1 VKVCNQCGLT
11 TEVGPNQEAGMSKG
25 ITTSGGLT
33 IGLDLGDRFTEGRVL
48 DETGEVVEAFRVR
61 TTEPGLSSRLAAYP
75 PSRVVLE
82 VGTHSPWVSRVVV
95 RQGHEAVVANPRRVR
110 LIAENDSKSDGV
122 DAELLARLGRVDPGL
137 LKPIVHRG
145 AEAQRD
151 RILIQARDGFV
162 RARTQLVNQVR
173 GFSKALGTR
182 VPTSSTEAFPK
193 RVRATTPMDL
203 FPGLETLL
211 DTIEQLTATIRQM
224 DREVERLCRERYPEA
239 ELLRQVPGVGPI
251 TALYYVLTIE
261 DPSRFAK
268 SRSVGAYVG
277 LRPKQRDSGEQQPQL
292 RITKAGDALLRRLLV
307 SAAHYILGP
316 FGPDTDLR
324 RAGLRMAERGGSAA
338 KKRAIVATARRLA
351 VLLHRLWVTGEAY
364 EPLRCEAAQVA

>member
-1 VKVCNQCGLT
+1 
-11 TEVGPNQEAGMSKG
+11 
-25 ITTSGGLT
+25 LT
-33 IGLDLGDRFTEGRVL
+33 IGLDLGDRWTEGRVL

-61 TTEPGLSSRLAAYP
+61 TTEPAMTSRLSSFP

-82 VGTHSPWVSRVVV
+82 VGTHSPWVSRCVV
-95 RQGHEAVVANPRRVR
+95 RHGHEAIVANPRRVR

-122 DAELLARLGRVDPGL
+122 DAELLARLGRVDASL

-145 AEAQRD
+145 VQAQRD
-151 RILIQARDGFV
+151 RILIQTRDGFV

-173 GFSKALGTR
+173 GFAKALGTR
-182 VPTSSTEAFPK
+182 MPASSTEAFPK
-193 RVRATTPMDL
+193 RVRATTPTDL

-211 DTIEQLTATIRQM
+211 DTIEQLTAAIRQM
-224 DREVERLCRERYPEA
+224 DREVARLCRERYPETQ
-239 ELLRQVPGVGPI
+239 LLRQVPGVGPI

-268 SRSVGAYVG
+268 SRAVGAYVG
-277 LRPKQRDSGEQQPQL
+277 LRPKRRDSGEQKPQL
-292 RITKAGDALLRRLLV
+292 RITKAGDRLLRRLLV

-324 RAGLRMAERGGSAA
+324 RAGLRMGGHGGSIAR
-338 KKRAIVATARRLA
+338 KRAIVAVARRLA

-364 EPLRCEAAQVA
+364 EPLRIAAAQAA

>member
-1 VKVCNQCGLT
+1 MD
-11 TEVGPNQEAGMSKG
+11 EG
-25 ITTSGGLT
+25 ITVDGALT
-33 IGLDLGDRFTEGRVL
+33 IGLDLGDRFTEGRVV
-48 DETGEVVEAFRVR
+48 DEAGIVIESFRVR
-61 TTEPGLSSRLAAYP
+61 TTDAALSSQLSRYAAC
-75 PSRVVLE
+75 RVVLE
-82 VGTHSPWVSRVVV
+82 VGTHSPWVSRVAA
-95 RQGHEAVVANPRRVR
+95 RSGHEVIVANPRRVR

-122 DAELLARLGRVDPGL
+122 DAELLARLGRVDPSL

-145 AEAQRD
+145 EQAQRD
-151 RILIQARDGFV
+151 RILIQTRDGLV
-162 RARTQLVNQVR
+162 RARTPLVNQAR
-173 GFSKALGTR
+173 GFAKALGAR
-182 VPTSSTEAFPK
+182 LPVSSTEAFPR
-193 RVRATTPMDL
+193 RVRESTPMDL

-211 DTIEQLTATIRQM
+211 ATIEELTKTIGAM
-224 DREVERLCRERYPEA
+224 DGEIEVLCRDRYPETA
-239 ELLRQVPGVGPI
+239 RLRQVPGVGAI

-277 LRPKQRDSGEQQPQL
+277 LRPRQRDSGEQRPQL
-292 RITKAGDALLRRLLV
+292 RITKAGDRLLRSLLV
-307 SAAHYILGP
+307 RCAHYILGP

-364 EPLRCEAAQVA
+364 EALRREATQAA

>member
-1 VKVCNQCGLT
+1 
-11 TEVGPNQEAGMSKG
+11 MSKR
-25 ITTSGGLT
+25 ITTDGVLT

-48 DETGEVVEAFRVR
+48 DAAGAVIEAFRVR
-61 TTEPGLSSRLAAYP
+61 TTEPALTSRLAGFAP
-75 PSRVVLE
+75 GRVVLE
-82 VGTHSPWVSRVVV
+82 VGTHSPWVSRVVS
-95 RQGHEAVVANPRRVR
+95 RLGHEAVVANPRRVR

-122 DAELLARLGRVDPGL
+122 DAELLARLGRVDPSL

-145 AEAQRD
+145 EQAQRD

-173 GFSKALGTR
+173 GFAKALGTR
-182 VPTSSTEAFPK
+182 VPSSSTAAFPK

-203 FPGLETLL
+203 FPGLEPLL
-211 DTIEQLTATIRQM
+211 ETIDQLTATIRQM
-224 DREVERLCRERYPEA
+224 DREVERVCRERYPETQ
-239 ELLRQVPGVGPI
+239 LLRQVPGVGPI

-292 RITKAGDALLRRLLV
+292 RITKAGDALLRRFLV

-324 RAGLRMAERGGSAA
+324 RAGLRMAERGGSTA
-338 KKRAIVATARRLA
+338 KKRAVVATARRLA

-364 EPLRCEAAQVA
+364 EPLRLEAERAA